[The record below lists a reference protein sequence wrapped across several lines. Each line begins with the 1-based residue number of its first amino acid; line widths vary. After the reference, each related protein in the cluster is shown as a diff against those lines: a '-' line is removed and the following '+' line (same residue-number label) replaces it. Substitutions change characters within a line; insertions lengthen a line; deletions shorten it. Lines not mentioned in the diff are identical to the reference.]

1 MLSCQL
7 FMRPPL
13 MQVRRVTAVA
23 VPKAQQR
30 QVRSSSVTLLV
41 RAISP
46 AEHLAAIR
54 DRPSVSFLQM
64 PAWGRVKREW
74 RAESVGWYRD
84 ADLVGIGLILYR
96 HAPGLRRFLAYLP
109 EGPAID
115 WSDAVEADDLAGW
128 LDPLI
133 VHVRSRGAFA
143 IRMGPPVVV
152 RRWSAATV
160 KAALA
165 TDGVRRLGEV
175 EPDVTTPTGVDLAA
189 QLGAAGWRPPSDDG
203 GFTAGQPRYVVQLPL
218 AGRDEDDL
226 LKGFNQLWRRN
237 IKKADKAGVAV
248 ELGQAADLPSFHQLY
263 LETANRDGF
272 TPRPLEYFERMWA
285 AMADEDKNRL
295 RLYLARH
302 DGVMVAAATMVQV
315 GAHAWYSYG
324 ASSTE
329 HRDVR
334 GSNAVQWQMIRDARA
349 NGCDVYDLR
358 GITDTVD
365 EADPHAGLIRF
376 KVGTGAEAVEY
387 AGEWD
392 LPISKVLYAA
402 FDLYMRRRG

>member
-1 MLSCQL
+1 L
-7 FMRPPL
+7 FEHK
-13 MQVRRVTAVA
+13 RRAHAVA
-23 VPKAQQR
+23 DRPVL
-30 QVRSSSVTLLV
+30 SSTVTLQV

-46 AEHLAAIR
+46 AEHLAAVQA
-54 DRPSVSFLQM
+54 RPSVSFLQT

-74 RAESVGWYRD
+74 RAESVGWFRD
-84 ADLVGIGLILYR
+84 AERVGVGLVLYR
-96 HAPGLRRFLAYLP
+96 QAPRLRRFLAYLP

-115 WSDAVEADDLAGW
+115 WFEAVEANDLSGW
-128 LDPLI
+128 LDPLAS
-133 VHVRSRGAFA
+133 HVRSRHAFA

-160 KAALA
+160 KAAMA
-165 TDGVRRLGEV
+165 NDAVRRLGEV
-175 EPDVTTPTGVDLAA
+175 EPDVTSPAGVALAN
-189 QLGAAGWRPPSDDG
+189 QLMAAGWRPPSDDG

-226 LKGFNQLWRRN
+226 VKGFNQLWRRN
-237 IKKADKAGVAV
+237 VKKAAKAGVSV
-248 ELGQAADLPSFHQLY
+248 ELGRAADLPSFHRLY
-263 LETANRDGF
+263 LETAERDGF
-272 TPRPLEYFERMWA
+272 TPRPLEYFEGMWN
-285 AMADEDKNRL
+285 AMAAEDEDRL

-302 DGVMVAAATMVQV
+302 GHSLVAAATMVRV
-315 GAHAWYSYG
+315 GTHAWYSYG
-324 ASSTE
+324 ASSTA

-349 NGCDVYDLR
+349 AGCDVYDLR
-358 GITDTVD
+358 GITHTVD

-387 AGEWD
+387 IGEWD

-402 FDLYMRRRG
+402 FDLYMKRRS

>member
-1 MLSCQL
+1 MADL
-7 FMRPPL
+7 P
-13 MQVRRVTAVA
+13 
-23 VPKAQQR
+23 VP
-30 QVRSSSVTLLV
+30 SSSVTLRL

-46 AEHLAAIR
+46 AEHLAAVQA
-54 DRPSVSFLQM
+54 RPSVSFLQT

-74 RAESVGWYRD
+74 RAESVGWFRD
-84 ADLVGIGLILYR
+84 TKLVGIGLVLYR
-96 HAPGLRRFLAYLP
+96 QAPRLRRYLAYLP

-115 WSDAVEADDLAGW
+115 WSGAVADDDLPGW
-128 LDPLI
+128 LDPLAT
-133 VHVRSRGAFA
+133 HVRSRGAFA
-143 IRMGPPVVV
+143 IRMGPPVVT
-152 RRWSAATV
+152 RRWSAETV

-165 TDGVRRLGEV
+165 NHGVQRLGEV
-175 EPDVTTPTGVDLAA
+175 EPDVTSPTGVALAA
-189 QLGAAGWRPPSDDG
+189 QLGAAGWRPPPDES

-237 IKKADKAGVAV
+237 VKKAGKAGVTV
-248 ELGQAADLPSFHQLY
+248 ELGRAADLPGFHRLY
-263 LETANRDGF
+263 LETAARDGF
-272 TPRPLEYFERMWA
+272 TPRPLEYFEGMWE
-285 AMADEDKNRL
+285 AMAAEDENRL

-302 DGVMVAAATMVQV
+302 DRSLVAAATVVRV

-324 ASSTE
+324 ASSTA

-334 GSNAVQWQMIRDARA
+334 GSNAVQWQMIRDALA
-349 NGCDVYDLR
+349 DGCDVYDLR

-365 EADPHAGLIRF
+365 EGDPHAGLLRF

-402 FDLYMRRRG
+402 FDLYMKRRS